1 MSHYERAYLQTPGL
15 VMDIV
20 KQGIALGWKDA
31 EGEDVAAVID
41 YKVVGPKDGEGNA
54 ELSWEPTNRQRED
67 VPDRI

>member
-1 MSHYERAYLQTPGL
+1 
-15 VMDIV
+15 MDIV